1 MAYVATCTFRE
12 PAKTYYMDPGELDLL
27 GGAQIVAQT
36 SRGLELGKLKFAPRE
51 VSDTSIAGKVHPI
64 LREATKEDI
73 QQDLKNRELEQEY
86 MQIARDSIKDF
97 ELEMKPIK
105 VELMHDRSK
114 MFLFYESEDR
124 VDFRELLRSLSGR
137 LHLRLQFVQVGPR
150 DAAKVLGGVGPCG
163 RELCCSSF
171 LDKLPPVTLKN
182 AKEQGLPLTPSKI
195 SGACGRLMCCLRYE
209 IEFYRDQTKKLPKR
223 GDGVDTPEG
232 PAQVNE
238 VNIFSEECIVTLGD
252 GRQIKISGESLRE
265 QREARGP
272 VRSCKN
278 HVKNGGTCGG
288 GDLKNH

>member
-12 PAKTYYMDPGELDLL
+12 PAKTYYMDPGELELL

-51 VSDTSIAGKVHPI
+51 VSDTSIAGKVHPV

-73 QQDLKNRELEQEY
+73 LEDMKNRELEVEY
-86 MQIARDSIKDF
+86 MQIARDSIKEF
-97 ELEMKPIK
+97 KLGMKPIK

-114 MFLFYESEDR
+114 MYLFYESEER
-124 VDFRELLRSLSGR
+124 VDFRDLLRHLSGR

-150 DAAKVLGGVGPCG
+150 DAAKALGGCGPCG

-209 IEFYRDQTKKLPKR
+209 IDFYRDQSKLLPKR

-232 PAQVNE
+232 PAKVNE

-252 GRQIKISGESLRE
+252 GRQITISGETLRE
-265 QREARGP
+265 QRQLRGP
-272 VRSCKN
+272 VRACKN
-278 HVKNGGTCGG
+278 HVKHGGSCEGG
-288 GDLKNH
+288 EKKNH